1 MIQIIIYIIIF
12 VTGFIL
18 GIYTTYKYINHILKT
33 NYPDTINM
41 PFKERLKKL
50 MDDLD

>member
-1 MIQIIIYIIIF
+1 MIQIIIYFIIF
-12 VTGFIL
+12 VAGVVL
-18 GIYTTYKYINHILKT
+18 GIYTTYKYINYILKT

-41 PFKERLKKL
+41 PFQERLKKL